1 MDHAIVNHF
10 KQGVW
15 VMGQKP
21 QVLSSLGIKSR
32 LSLAV
37 VMFAFAGWV
46 AIGAP
51 GIANAAKSSAAKHT
65 SGGGATT
72 IHVIEHAVTDTV
84 IHSGGG
90 ADVTGNSLTFHNKVY
105 NPANVKVVGSDQGY
119 CVRIAPAEGS
129 WECAWTTFLKGG
141 QITVQGPYYD
151 KKNSVL
157 AITGGTGAYRNA
169 RGDMNLNSRKGGTEY
184 DFIFHLS

>member
-1 MDHAIVNHF
+1 MGRTIVNHL

-51 GIANAAKSSAAKHT
+51 GIANAAKSSASKHT

-84 IHSGGG
+84 IHSGGPG
-90 ADVTGNSLTFHNKVY
+90 DVTGNSLTFHNKVY
-105 NPANVKVVGSDQGY
+105 NPADVKQVGTDQGY
-119 CVRIAPAEGS
+119 CVRIVPAES
-129 WECAWTTFLKGG
+129 YECNWTTFVAGG
-141 QITVQGPYYD
+141 QITVEGPFYD
-151 KKNSVL
+151 KRNSVL
-157 AITGGTGAYRNA
+157 AITGGTGAFRKA